1 MAMSGTMTIF
11 WPLSSPAW
19 PDLVFHLA
27 AQSLVRF
34 SYQEPRL
41 TYETNVM
48 GTVNVLEA
56 MRHTPS
62 VRVAVNV
69 TSDKCYENREP
80 AAGYREEDP
89 LGGRDP
95 YSSSK
100 GCSELVTAAYCRSFF
115 APGSYGTANRVALA
129 SVRAGNVIGGG
140 DWGVDRLVP
149 DCVRALS
156 RQEEIVLRYPQAVR
170 PWQHVLDPLGG
181 YLLLGARLWQDGP
194 RYAGPWNLGPDDH
207 VTWTVEKVVQEIIRL
222 WGGGSYRVD
231 GHAQPHEAR
240 WLQLDCRKARTRL
253 GWRPQYDVREALSL
267 SIDWYRRFYEQAAPA
282 ELYRLTE
289 SQIATY
295 QAVGGSPEMRRP
307 AGDRNS
313 LEKSHNERNFHCLP
327 LLRPDRF
334 AIDFIPGAHP
344 PGQCLADR
352 GPVGATGRNLSA
364 RLRLLPGLHP
374 GRRLSRRCRRKS
386 FSANISTFPPF
397 PTPCW
402 RTPGPSRQ
410 T

>member
-1 MAMSGTMTIF
+1 MIPPEFLEILKGTFGSRRVFVTGHTGFKGSWLALWLIQLGAEVTGYALEPPTTPNMFESIGLREKISHIHGDVRDYDHLLAALQSCR
-11 WPLSSPAW
+11 PE
-19 PDLVFHLA
+19 LVFHLA
-27 AQSLVRF
+27 AQPLVRF

-56 MRHTPS
+56 IRYTPS
-62 VRVAVNV
+62 VRAAVNV
-69 TSDKCYENREP
+69 TSDKCYENREL
-80 AAGYREEDP
+80 AVGYREEDP

-115 APGSYGTANRVALA
+115 APGSHGTANRVALA

-156 RQEEIVLRYPQAVR
+156 RQEEIVLRYPQAIR

-181 YLLLGARLWQDGP
+181 YLLLAARLWQDGP
-194 RYAGPWNLGPDDH
+194 SYAGAWNLGPDGQ
-207 VTWTVEKVVQEIIRL
+207 VAWTVEKVVQEIISQ
-222 WGGGSYRVD
+222 WGGGSCRVD
-231 GHAQPHEAR
+231 GHPQPHEAR
-240 WLQLDCRKARTRL
+240 WLQLDCRKARTHL

-289 SQIATY
+289 SQIAAY
-295 QAVGGSPEMRRP
+295 LAVGGSPGG
-307 AGDRNS
+307 AGQ
-313 LEKSHNERNFHCLP
+313 
-327 LLRPDRF
+327 
-334 AIDFIPGAHP
+334 PG
-344 PGQCLADR
+344 
-352 GPVGATGRNLSA
+352 TGIL
-364 RLRLLPGLHP
+364 
-374 GRRLSRRCRRKS
+374 
-386 FSANISTFPPF
+386 
-397 PTPCW
+397 
-402 RTPGPSRQ
+402 
-410 T
+410 

>member
-1 MAMSGTMTIF
+1 MIF
-11 WPLSSPAW
+11 PEFREILKDTFRSRRVFVTGHTGFKGSWLCLWLIQLGAEVTGYALEPPTNPNLFDSIGLREKISHIHGDVRNYDHLLASLQSCM

-27 AQSLVRF
+27 AQPLVRL

-56 MRHTPS
+56 IRYTPS

-69 TSDKCYENREP
+69 TSDKCYENRELG
-80 AAGYREEDP
+80 AGHREEDP

-100 GCSELVTAAYCRSFF
+100 GCSELVTTAYCRSFF

-129 SVRAGNVIGGG
+129 SMRAGNVIGGG

-181 YLLLGARLWQDGP
+181 YLLLAARLWQDGAS
-194 RYAGPWNLGPDDH
+194 YAGPWNLGPDDQ
-207 VTWTVEKVVQEIIRL
+207 VAWTVEKVVQEIIRL
-222 WGGGSYRVD
+222 WGGGSCRVD
-231 GHAQPHEAR
+231 GQAQPHEAR

-253 GWRPQYDVREALSL
+253 GWRPQYDVQEALSL

-295 QAVGGSPEMRRP
+295 LAVDGAPGY
-307 AGDRNS
+307 AG
-313 LEKSHNERNFHCLP
+313 
-327 LLRPDRF
+327 
-334 AIDFIPGAHP
+334 
-344 PGQCLADR
+344 Q
-352 GPVGATGRNLSA
+352 PVTGIL
-364 RLRLLPGLHP
+364 
-374 GRRLSRRCRRKS
+374 
-386 FSANISTFPPF
+386 
-397 PTPCW
+397 
-402 RTPGPSRQ
+402 
-410 T
+410 

>member
-1 MAMSGTMTIF
+1 MIPPEVHKILKDTFGSRRVFITGHTGF
-11 WPLSSPAW
+11 KGSWLSLWLIQLGAEVTGYALDPPTTPNLFDSIGLREKINHIHGDVRDYDHLLASLQSCI

-27 AQSLVRF
+27 AQPLVRL

-56 MRHTPS
+56 IRYTPS
-62 VRVAVNV
+62 VRIAINV
-69 TSDKCYENREP
+69 TSDKCYENREL

-100 GCSELVTAAYCRSFF
+100 GSSELVTAAYCRSFF

-156 RQEEIVLRYPQAVR
+156 RQEEIVLRYPQALR

-181 YLLLGARLWQDGP
+181 YLLLAARLWQDGA
-194 RYAGPWNLGPDDH
+194 RYAGPWNFGPDDK
-207 VTWTVEKVVQEIIRL
+207 VAWTVETVVQEIIRL
-222 WGGGSYRVD
+222 WGGGSCQVD
-231 GHAQPHEAR
+231 AQAQPHEAH

-253 GWRPQYDVREALSL
+253 GWRPRYDVREALSL
-267 SIDWYRRFYEQAAPA
+267 SIDWYRRFYEQVAPS

-289 SQIATY
+289 SQIAAY
-295 QAVGGSPEMRRP
+295 LAVDGAPGC
-307 AGDRNS
+307 AG
-313 LEKSHNERNFHCLP
+313 
-327 LLRPDRF
+327 
-334 AIDFIPGAHP
+334 
-344 PGQCLADR
+344 Q
-352 GPVGATGRNLSA
+352 PVTGIL
-364 RLRLLPGLHP
+364 
-374 GRRLSRRCRRKS
+374 
-386 FSANISTFPPF
+386 
-397 PTPCW
+397 
-402 RTPGPSRQ
+402 
-410 T
+410 

>member
-1 MAMSGTMTIF
+1 MI
-11 WPLSSPAW
+11 SPEYFEILRDTFGSRRVFITGHTGFKGSWLALW
-19 PDLVFHLA
+19 LTHLGAEVTGYALEPPTTPNMFEAIGLMEKINHIHGDIRDYDHVLAALQSCRPELVFHLA
-27 AQSLVRF
+27 AQPLVRF

-56 MRHTPS
+56 IRYTPS

-69 TSDKCYENREP
+69 TSDKCYENREL

-115 APGSYGTANRVALA
+115 APGSYGTGNRVHLA

-140 DWGVDRLVP
+140 DWGMDRLVP

-156 RQEEIVLRYPQAVR
+156 RLEEVVLRYPQAVR

-181 YLLLGARLWQDGP
+181 YLLLAARLWQDGP
-194 RYAGPWNLGPDDH
+194 SYAGPWNLGPDDQ
-207 VTWTVEKVVQEIIRL
+207 VTWTVEKVVQEIIRQ
-222 WGGGSYRVD
+222 WGGGSCRVN
-231 GHAQPHEAR
+231 GCPQPHEAR

-267 SIDWYRRFYEQAAPA
+267 SIDWYRRFYEQASPA

-289 SQIATY
+289 SQIAAY
-295 QAVGGSPEMRRP
+295 PPVSGSPGC
-307 AGDRNS
+307 ASQSD
-313 LEKSHNERNFHCLP
+313 
-327 LLRPDRF
+327 
-334 AIDFIPGAHP
+334 
-344 PGQCLADR
+344 
-352 GPVGATGRNLSA
+352 TGIL
-364 RLRLLPGLHP
+364 
-374 GRRLSRRCRRKS
+374 
-386 FSANISTFPPF
+386 
-397 PTPCW
+397 
-402 RTPGPSRQ
+402 
-410 T
+410 

>member
-1 MAMSGTMTIF
+1 MI
-11 WPLSSPAW
+11 SPEVHEILKDTFGSRRVFVTGHTGFKGSWLCLWLAQLGAEVTGYALEPPTTPNLFDSIGLREKISHIHGDVRDYDHLLASLQSCR

-27 AQSLVRF
+27 AQPLVRH
-34 SYQEPRL
+34 SYQEPRM

-56 MRHTPS
+56 IRYTPS
-62 VRVAVNV
+62 VRVAINV
-69 TSDKCYENREP
+69 TSDKCYDNRELT
-80 AAGYREEDP
+80 GSYREEDP

-115 APGSYGTANRVALA
+115 APGSYGTSNRVALA

-181 YLLLGARLWQDGP
+181 YLLLAARLWQDGP
-194 RYAGPWNLGPDDH
+194 HYAGPWNLGPDDQ
-207 VTWTVEKVVQEIIRL
+207 VAWTVEKVVQEIIRL
-222 WGGGSYRVD
+222 WGGGSFRVN
-231 GHAQPHEAR
+231 GQAKPHEAR

-267 SIDWYRRFYEQAAPA
+267 SIDWYRRFYEQAGPA
-282 ELYRLTE
+282 ELDRLTE
-289 SQIATY
+289 SQIAAY
-295 QAVGGSPEMRRP
+295 LAGGR
-307 AGDRNS
+307 A
-313 LEKSHNERNFHCLP
+313 
-327 LLRPDRF
+327 
-334 AIDFIPGAHP
+334 PGCAS
-344 PGQCLADR
+344 QLYR
-352 GPVGATGRNLSA
+352 GI
-364 RLRLLPGLHP
+364 H
-374 GRRLSRRCRRKS
+374 
-386 FSANISTFPPF
+386 
-397 PTPCW
+397 
-402 RTPGPSRQ
+402 
-410 T
+410 